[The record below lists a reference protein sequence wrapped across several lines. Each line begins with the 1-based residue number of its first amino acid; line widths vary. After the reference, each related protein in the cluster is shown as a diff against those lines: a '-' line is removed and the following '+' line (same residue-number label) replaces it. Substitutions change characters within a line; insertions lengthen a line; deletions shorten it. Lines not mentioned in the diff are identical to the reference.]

1 MQLIKIA
8 IVIHNPNHCTI
19 SSGFHMLEET
29 LAVLMAAP
37 EEPDHEIDAASFL
50 TGASLNHSRHS
61 LLLGLRHMRSHEH
74 IALERATEEATAEP
88 QCVRA
93 HRLRS

>member
-1 MQLIKIA
+1 MA
-8 IVIHNPNHCTI
+8 
-19 SSGFHMLEET
+19 EET
-29 LAVLMAAP
+29 LAAHMAPP

-50 TGASLNHSRHS
+50 AGASLDHPWHS

-74 IALERATEEATAEP
+74 VALERAAEKAAAEP
-88 QCVRA
+88 QCVSA